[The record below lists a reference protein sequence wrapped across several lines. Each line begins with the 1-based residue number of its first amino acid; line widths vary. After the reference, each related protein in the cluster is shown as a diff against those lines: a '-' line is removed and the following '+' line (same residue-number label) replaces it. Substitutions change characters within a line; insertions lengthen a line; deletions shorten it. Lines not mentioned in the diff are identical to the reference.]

1 MPHFLDVMIFFLC
14 EAKDEN
20 ADVVAHSAA
29 VCVQQQQRN
38 FLV

>member
-1 MPHFLDVMIFFLC
+1 MPHALDVMIFFPF

-20 ADVVAHSAA
+20 ADAAAHSTA
-29 VCVQQQQRN
+29 VCVQQLQRN